1 MGDTT
6 TVRAC
11 SVDSTHAS
19 TRPCSERLF
28 SLDAVALPTNCPF
41 RYALTIKLVEVV
53 LKGGVTAVEVT

>member
-1 MGDTT
+1 MLCGQH
-6 TVRAC
+6 
-11 SVDSTHAS
+11 THAS
-19 TRPCSERLF
+19 TSPCSEHLF